1 MSIAYLKERISAYLK
16 GEISREELDAH
27 LDKLHHDCVRRQKND
42 LFFEDLFLSSLL
54 PHLTAIPEQAYS
66 DGDLRQLLGMLEQK
80 EPFVLPCFITVTPL
94 HLSDR
99 DLKILCLAEDY
110 LKKGEVP
117 QSPLFE
123 NKRHEFEIP
132 KTLPALMAKD
142 LLYLL
147 WMAKKP
153 QWVLYRK
160 GLERAELKEKIE
172 KLVCLLSGRQ
182 TAFVQVGVDHASVL

>member
-1 MSIAYLKERISAYLK
+1 MSICCLKEHIRAYLK

-27 LDKLHHDCVRRQKND
+27 LDKLHDDCVRRQKND

-66 DGDLRQLLGMLEQK
+66 DSELRRLLEMLDKK
-80 EPFVLPCFITVTPL
+80 EPLALPCFITVTPL

-99 DLKILCLAEDY
+99 DLQILCLAEDY

-123 NKRHEFEIP
+123 NKRYEFEIP

-153 QWVLYRK
+153 QWVLFRK
-160 GLERAELKEKIE
+160 GLDHDDLKGKIE
-172 KLVCLLSGRQ
+172 RQVSLLSGRQ